1 MPRGKGK
8 TSKVKAKGKAR
19 KIEAPPAHKPA
30 GLEYLHRRVSAD
42 AVNLTME
49 KAIWINR
56 VAKVTKGAK
65 RFNFSAL
72 VVVGDEH
79 GHVGV
84 GLGKAAEVPDAIR
97 KGTEDAKKNLMRVP
111 LAGTTIPHEIISQYG
126 AARVLLRPAGKGTGV
141 IAGGP
146 VRAVLEAAGVR
157 DILTKSLGSNNPIN
171 QARATLKG
179 MLDIRQP
186 DEVAQ
191 MRRKTVEEMIGR
203 RGMAWQQQ
211 TV

>member
-1 MPRGKGK
+1 MPRTKGRGGKGK
-8 TSKVKAKGKAR
+8 LKAKGKLR
-19 KIEAPPAHKPA
+19 KIEAPPAQKPA
-30 GLEYLHRRVSAD
+30 GLEYLHRRVNAETI
-42 AVNLTME
+42 NLTTE
-49 KAIWINR
+49 RAIWINR

-84 GLGKAAEVPDAIR
+84 GLGKAGEVPDAIR
-97 KGTEDAKKNLMRVP
+97 KATEDAKKSLMQVS
-111 LAGTTIPHEIISQYG
+111 LAGTTVHHEIVSAFG

-146 VRAVLEAAGVR
+146 VRAVLEAAGIR
-157 DILTKSLGSNNPIN
+157 DILTKSLGSSNPIN

-179 MLDIRQP
+179 LLDIRDP
-186 DEVAQ
+186 REVAKA
-191 MRRKTVEEMIGR
+191 RHKTVEELVGR
-203 RGMAWQQQ
+203 RRAQWQIA
-211 TV
+211 

>member
-1 MPRGKGK
+1 MARSKGKGK
-8 TSKVKAKGKAR
+8 GKKGKAR
-19 KIEAPPAHKPA
+19 KVEAPPAHKPA

-42 AVNLTME
+42 QVNLTTE
-49 KAIWINR
+49 KAVWINR

-97 KGTEDAKKNLMRVP
+97 KGTDDAKKHLMRVA
-111 LAGTTIPHEIISQYG
+111 LAGTTIPHEIVSHYG
-126 AARVLLRPAGKGTGV
+126 AARVMLRPAAPGTGV

-146 VRAVLEAAGVR
+146 VRAV
-157 DILTKSLGSNNPIN
+157 LTKSLGSNNPIN

-179 MLDIRQP
+179 LLDVRRP
-186 DEVAQ
+186 EEVAQ
-191 MRRKTVEEMIGR
+191 LRHKSVTDLIGR
-203 RGMAWQQQ
+203 RAAQWL
-211 TV
+211 T

>member
-1 MPRGKGK
+1 MPRNKGK
-8 TSKVKAKGKAR
+8 IKGKVRGKAR
-19 KIEAPPAHKPA
+19 KIEAPPAQKPA
-30 GLEYLHRRVSAD
+30 DLEYLHRRVNAEG
-42 AVNLTME
+42 VNLTTE

-84 GLGKAAEVPDAIR
+84 GLGKAGEVPDAIR
-97 KGTEDAKKNLMRVP
+97 KGTEDAKKNLMQVP
-111 LAGTTIPHEIISQYG
+111 LAGTSIHHEIVSNYG
-126 AARVLLRPAGKGTGV
+126 AARVMLRPAAKGTGV

-157 DILTKSLGSNNPIN
+157 DILTKSLGSSNPIN

-186 DEVAQ
+186 EEVAR
-191 MRRKTVEEMIGR
+191 MRRRSVEDLIGR
-203 RGMAWQQQ
+203 RAARWQIN
-211 TV
+211 

>member
-1 MPRGKGK
+1 MPRTKGKGK
-8 TSKVKAKGKAR
+8 GKNKAKKLR
-19 KIEAPPAHKPA
+19 KVEAPPAQKPA

-42 AVNLTME
+42 SVNLTTE
-49 KAIWINR
+49 RAIWINR

-79 GHVGV
+79 GHVGI
-84 GLGKAAEVPDAIR
+84 GLGKAGEVPDAIR
-97 KGTEDAKKNLMRVP
+97 KGTEDAKKNLMGVS
-111 LAGTTIPHEIISQYG
+111 LSGTTVHHDIVSRFG
-126 AARVLLRPAGKGTGV
+126 AAKVLLRPAARGTGV

-171 QARATLKG
+171 QARATLQG
-179 MLDIRQP
+179 LLDIRDP
-186 DEVAQ
+186 REVAKA
-191 MRRKTVEEMIGR
+191 RNRTVEDLLGR
-203 RGMAWQQQ
+203 RAAQWL
-211 TV
+211 TA